1 MILVSIIIVNYNT
14 RDLLKACLESIYEK
28 TKDIT
33 FEIIVVDNASVDSS
47 VEMVKSKFPL
57 VNLIVNNS
65 NIGFGNANNIGV
77 INAKGKCIWFLNS
90 DTLLINNAVRILY
103 DAIMDYPKS
112 GIAGGNLFDRKL
124 NPTTSFYPLMPGI
137 LSDIDYLFFNIFSKI
152 KYKQNLNF
160 NYTNRILEIDGFITG
175 ADLMIKKTVFEEL
188 GGFDSDFFMY
198 YEETELTYRLKKTGL
213 KVISVPDAKI
223 VHLEGASEIKKE
235 NTLRRTFESKNTYI
249 NKTNLYKI
257 KIILRFIFIL
267 TTYQR
272 FLLNKLFGNK
282 DKANSWSLARK
293 VDREIYKKYS
303 K

>member
-1 MILVSIIIVNYNT
+1 MDVSIILVNYNT
-14 RDLLKACLESIYEK
+14 ADLLLACIDSILEK
-28 TKDIT
+28 TQKIIY
-33 FEIIVVDNASVDSS
+33 EIIVVDNASADSS
-47 VEMVKSKFPL
+47 LELMRSRFPSVK
-57 VNLIVNNS
+57 VIANEINV
-65 NIGFGNANNIGV
+65 GFGRANNIGV
-77 INAKGKCIWFLNS
+77 KEAQGKYIWFLNS
-90 DTLLINNAVRILY
+90 DTLLINNAARILF
-103 DAIMDYPKS
+103 DAIEEYPKS
-112 GIAGGNLFDRKL
+112 GIAGGNLFDRDL
-124 NPTTSFYPLMPGI
+124 NPTTSFYPLMPGFM
-137 LSDIDYLFFNIFSKI
+137 SDIDYLFFNIFSKI
-152 KYKQNLNF
+152 KYMQNLNF

-175 ADLMIKKTVFEEL
+175 ADLMIKKTVFDEL

-223 VHLEGASEIKKE
+223 IHLEGASEIKKE
-235 NTLRRTFESKNTYI
+235 NTLRRTFESKYTYI

>member
-1 MILVSIIIVNYNT
+1 MNLSIIIVNYNT
-14 RDLLKACLESIYEK
+14 ASLLESCILSLLNK
-28 TKDIT
+28 TQDIVY
-33 FEIIVVDNASVDSS
+33 EIIVVDNASVDNS
-47 VEMVKSKFPL
+47 VEMVKSKFPF
-57 VNLIVNNS
+57 VNLIVNND
-65 NIGFGNANNIGV
+65 NVGFGNANNIGT
-77 INAKGKCIWFLNS
+77 INAKGKYIWFLNS
-90 DTLLINNAVRILY
+90 DTLLINNAALILY
-103 DAIMDYPKS
+103 NAIEEYPKS
-112 GIAGGNLFDRKL
+112 GIAGGNLFDRDL
-124 NPTTSFYPLMPGI
+124 NPTTSFYPLMPGFM
-137 LSDIDYLFFNIFSKI
+137 SDIDYFFFNIFSKI
-152 KYKQNLNF
+152 KYMQNLNF

-175 ADLMIKKTVFEEL
+175 ADLMIKKTVFDEL

-223 VHLEGASEIKKE
+223 IHLEGASEIKKE
-235 NTLRRTFESKNTYI
+235 NTLRRTFESKYTYI

-282 DKANSWSLARK
+282 DKANSWSLARN